1 MSRSAHLLP
10 LPVTR
15 SVLSAPELASP
26 THNNNSNSNNNNNNN
41 NNGAGPTSPGELE
54 SPRPPRAPKPVSEL
68 HVRTASFT
76 LIFSSRIVS
85 SSY

>member
-26 THNNNSNSNNNNNNN
+26 THNNNSNSNNNNN